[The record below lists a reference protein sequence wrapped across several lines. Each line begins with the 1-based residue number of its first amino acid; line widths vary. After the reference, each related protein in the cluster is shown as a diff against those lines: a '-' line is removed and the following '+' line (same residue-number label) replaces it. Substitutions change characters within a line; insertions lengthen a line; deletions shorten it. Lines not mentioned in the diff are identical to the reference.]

1 MRTREDNIVTTIDG
15 STCSCLYKEVDIIEQ
30 IIAYYYRA
38 FFMKED
44 MRMLKH
50 SWVRV
55 EKITATCLRC

>member
-38 FFMKED
+38 FFSQEGSLLRNFAYICD
-44 MRMLKH
+44 WFRN
-50 SWVRV
+50 
-55 EKITATCLRC
+55 IT